1 MFHRNLKTATT
12 CFTFALLAGLGSANA
27 MPLTTLDGATA
38 LTVKVAQYGT
48 AANRAYGDPV
58 QRRAYGYDARGR
70 SYGAQDDE
78 IHALQYVYPQ
88 TYGWPRGT
96 ENQF

>member
-12 CFTFALLAGLGSANA
+12 CFTFALLAGLSSVNA
-27 MPLTTLDGATA
+27 MPLTTLNGSTA

-48 AANRAYGDPV
+48 ATNRAYGDPV

-78 IHALQYVYPQ
+78 MQALQYVYPQ